1 MTRFLALGLLVL
13 LTACSSPT
21 AGLTV
26 VIRGHGDVTFTGG
39 ENSAL
44 GVTRY
49 QVPFTISLRA
59 VETVEGWEFV
69 GWDSGSTLSTL
80 KFHLY
85 SDTTVVAIFRE
96 KVYSPGPDEP
106 EIGEPTPE
114 GEESIETEPEPE
126 SEPAV
131 EPEPEPEPVDED
143 PESDVEPD
151 PEPEP
156 TEEPEPE
163 SEVEPNPEQEPV
175 DEPETEPE
183 PEVEPEPE
191 YRFVYIVEKRNR
203 QPPAF
208 RQVEVGSAIS
218 IEGATWEN
226 CPLQTDDN
234 GDCIFDGEKNTLI
247 YYIGEYPGDCININ
261 TASLEEIRQII
272 HIDEV
277 RGPQVI
283 SRRYYRHIGE
293 LTRVDGIGPVRMS
306 DIREQGLAC
315 V

>member
-26 VIRGHGDVTFTGG
+26 VIRGHGDVIFTGG

-106 EIGEPTPE
+106 EMGEPAPE
-114 GEESIETEPEPE
+114 GEESIETEPE
-126 SEPAV
+126 
-131 EPEPEPEPVDED
+131 
-143 PESDVEPD
+143 
-151 PEPEP
+151 
-156 TEEPEPE
+156 
-163 SEVEPNPEQEPV
+163 
-175 DEPETEPE
+175 
-183 PEVEPEPE
+183 
-191 YRFVYIVEKRNR
+191 YGFVYIVEKRNR